1 MPTQTMTAVVPM
13 TSGWNRIHSEQSSSS
28 TPVKMVQGAHVAAQ
42 SDGAETAHHQ
52 PEPEEDGQR
61 GGRKPDVED
70 QDDAED
76 DLDDPSGHHPAAARD
91 EVFVGRGEHDL
102 QDARNQHQPSEDERH
117 AQVALGRVDENQ
129 HADREERD
137 ADDQQQPP
145 VADGLFRIFDQ

>member
-13 TSGWNRIHSEQSSSS
+13 TS
-28 TPVKMVQGAHVAAQ
+28 
-42 SDGAETAHHQ
+42 
-52 PEPEEDGQR
+52 
-61 GGRKPDVED
+61 GRKPDVED